1 MSLIDPHNQD
11 AAVSVPS
18 IVPQPN
24 RILRV
29 DGHFVLHSGV
39 VIVANPDAHA
49 EAALFASQL
58 ELLTRLALPVAAD
71 LEGSHNRIELCLNTS
86 HESYG
91 NEGYS
96 LTVTPH
102 CIHLSAAEP
111 AGLFYACQSLLQL
124 LSGEAFNDS
133 RERPVLLPC
142 VEIEDSPRFPWRG
155 VMLDVTRH
163 FMPVD
168 FIKKFVDAI
177 SLHKIN
183 VLQLH
188 LNDDQGWR
196 IEIKKYPKLTSVGAY
211 RDRTLVGYADQS
223 PKDRDFDPSKE
234 VFDGV
239 PHGGFYSQ
247 NEMKDLV
254 AYADARHVTIVP
266 EIEMPGHA
274 QAAIAAYPELG
285 CTSEELEVSPR
296 WGIHDNLYK
305 PYEPTFTF
313 LKNVLTEVMDMFP
326 SKFIHVG
333 GDEAVKRQWKE
344 SVFCQN
350 LMREL
355 GIFDEDQLQSYFIS
369 QFDTFL
375 MEKGRVLI
383 GWDEILQGGLADNAV
398 VMSWRGEK
406 GGITAAK
413 LGHDVVMAPYEY
425 TYFDYYQCD
434 DYKNEPLAFPEVVTL
449 RMVYDYEPV
458 PVDLPDHFAHH
469 ILGAQGQLWTE
480 YMPTPEQVEYMAF
493 PRVCAL
499 AEVVWTSKNL
509 RDYDDFIGRMLA
521 HLERLKALGVGYRPL
536 DSVDMKLTSDVIS
549 SKIPMAA

>member
-1 MSLIDPHNQD
+1 MSLIDPHYNDD
-11 AAVSVPS
+11 AVAPLY
-18 IVPQPN
+18 IVPKPGHV
-24 RILRV
+24 RRMG
-29 DGHFVLHSGV
+29 GHFILNED
-39 VIVANPDAHA
+39 VIILSDQKTYA

-58 ELLTRLALPVAAD
+58 ETSISITVPVI
-71 LEGSHNRIELCLNTS
+71 EGQESRGRRIEFHLDPT

-91 NEGYS
+91 SEGYF
-96 LTVTPH
+96 LQVTPQGVY
-102 CIHLSAAEP
+102 IVAAEL
-111 AGLFYACQSLLQL
+111 AGLFYASQTLLQL
-124 LSGEAFNDS
+124 LQKTNSLNPEAEWSF
-133 RERPVLLPC
+133 PA
-142 VEIEDSPRFPWRG
+142 VEIQDSPRFPWRG
-155 VMLDVTRH
+155 VMLDVARY

-168 FIKKFVDAI
+168 FIKKFINAI

-183 VLQLH
+183 TLQLH

-211 RDRTLVGYADQS
+211 RNRTLVGFADQS
-223 PKDRDFDPSKE
+223 PKDKAFDPARE

-239 PHGGFYSQ
+239 AHGGFYSQ
-247 NEMKDLV
+247 DEMRDIV
-254 AYADARHVTIVP
+254 AYALARHVTIVP

-285 CTSEELEVSPR
+285 CTAQQLEVSPR

-305 PYEPTFTF
+305 PTEHTFTF
-313 LKNVLTEVMDMFP
+313 LKNVLTEVMDIFP

-344 SVFCQN
+344 SDFCQH

-355 GIFDEDQLQSYFIS
+355 GMSDEEQLQSYFIS
-369 QFDTFL
+369 QFDAFL
-375 MEKGRVLI
+375 TEKGRTLI

-413 LGHDVVMAPYEY
+413 LDHDVVMAPYEY
-425 TYFDYYQCD
+425 TYFDYYQCE
-434 DYKNEPLAFPEVVTL
+434 DYKNEPLAFPEVITL
-449 RMVYDYEPV
+449 NMVYNYEPV
-458 PVDLPDHFAHH
+458 PADLPDRFVHH

-480 YMPTPEQVEYMAF
+480 YMPTTEQVEYMAF

-499 AEVVWTSKNL
+499 AEVTWTNKSLK
-509 RDYDDFIGRMLA
+509 DYGDFVGRLSV
-521 HLERLKALGVGYRPL
+521 HLERLKALGIGYRPL
-536 DSVDMKLTSDVIS
+536 DSVDAKIDLAFVS
-549 SKIPMAA
+549 SRLP